1 MAAQDDDI
9 KAQVSKRTK
18 PRCPSIQNHDA
29 ANVGVYV
36 LANFDNR
43 STYVGCT
50 VDFHRRLRQHNS
62 QLVGGA
68 RRTKCSTTWH
78 HRILVTGFSEWK
90 TALSFEWYVKNYRR
104 LDSAADK
111 RLKGIAARRAR
122 ITALMAKFGT
132 CKFAGLTVTDVP
144 PPPPPPLPTSLPAPP
159 CSVRHTLATTKPVE
173 THAEELHAAEKIN
186 LEVPAHK
193 QVHDLELNANKQVHD
208 FQVPANKQ
216 VYDLEVPENKQVHDL
231 ELNANKQVHDLELH
245 AEEQIIDLT
254 QMKKCAPSYR

>member
-9 KAQVSKRTK
+9 KAQMSKRSK
-18 PRCPSIQNHDA
+18 PRCPSIKNHDA

-50 VDFHRRLRQHNS
+50 VNFHRRLRQHNS

-122 ITALMAKFGT
+122 ITALLAKFGT

-144 PPPPPPLPTSLPAPP
+144 PPPLPSLLPSLPAPS
-159 CSVRHTLATTKPVE
+159 CSVRHTTRVEPSTATTKPVE
-173 THAEELHAAEKIN
+173 THAEELVELHAAEKI
-186 LEVPAHK
+186 EIFAKKPANE
-193 QVHDLELNANKQVHD
+193 QVHHLDDLD
-208 FQVPANKQ
+208 
-216 VYDLEVPENKQVHDL
+216 DLGDL
-231 ELNANKQVHDLELH
+231 KVH

-254 QMKKCAPSYR
+254 QEST